1 MWYVQVSTP
10 LKITQHAAVQY
21 GSGVL
26 SWHSGSLL
34 WTRFPEILQS
44 CLMWMLCPYSKILH
58 FHPLTV
64 HTRSTTLR
72 HHGSQGL
79 LCSPTSPIPYSILR
93 LMILLVWWWLCRI
106 CKWHWGSCKTC
117 NFTWMLLG
125 TVAWPLSSL
134 SINVTIN
141 CFCKNRLPNIKYGSV
156 IKVNNFVCYHQ
167 WYKIFLL
174 IPSLVM
180 VDGGE
185 TKQFSELHCG
195 RVWRSVGH
203 AGGTPL
209 RYYQGNDSIEVIKL
223 NVSFILLF
231 IFWMPLSMS
240 LC

>member
-1 MWYVQVSTP
+1 MYKSVPP

-125 TVAWPLSSL
+125 TVAWSLSSL
-134 SINVTIN
+134 SMLPSI
-141 CFCKNRLPNIKYGSV
+141 CFAKAAWCCLHAKYNMGHIIWLFDNKSEQFCMLPSMIQNISFNTFPSDGGWRRQNSFQNFIAGGCGGV
-156 IKVNNFVCYHQ
+156 SATLVGHPFDTIKVMTQ
-167 WYKIFLL
+167 
-174 IPSLVM
+174 
-180 VDGGE
+180 
-185 TKQFSELHCG
+185 
-195 RVWRSVGH
+195 
-203 AGGTPL
+203 
-209 RYYQGNDSIEVIKL
+209 
-223 NVSFILLF
+223 
-231 IFWMPLSMS
+231 
-240 LC
+240 

>member
-1 MWYVQVSTP
+1 MYKSVPPEDYTTCGS
-10 LKITQHAAVQY
+10 AVW
-21 GSGVL
+21 L
-26 SWHSGSLL
+26 
-34 WTRFPEILQS
+34 
-44 CLMWMLCPYSKILH
+44 
-58 FHPLTV
+58 
-64 HTRSTTLR
+64 RSTLMTFWFPVVNTFSRNTPIMSDVNAVSIFQDSTLPPSDSS
-72 HHGSQGL
+72 HSVNN
-79 LCSPTSPIPYSILR
+79 SPTSWKPRIALLSNITYPIFNIKIDDFAC
-93 LMILLVWWWLCRI
+93 LMVTRI

-125 TVAWPLSSL
+125 TCLILV
-134 SINVTIN
+134 IFIYVTIN

-156 IKVNNFVCYHQ
+156 IKVNNFVCYNQ

-174 IPSLVM
+174 PSAVM

-203 AGGTPL
+203 AGGTSL